1 MVFANRVVV
10 EPASLPLAWL
20 SRAQRPLARLGILIS
35 CLGLVS
41 AGLAIQAG
49 HGLAQATPAA
59 VATIP
64 QPASSFPGP
73 GRYLFGQVP
82 TPNQIGQ
89 GYMVLE
95 STGNL
100 IYGAVYFPSSSF
112 DCFQGQ
118 VQGNQLAMTIVD
130 SYTQESYPYHVALVT
145 DAAIAT
151 TNLPQGLSPVNL
163 SGFHPIHELSD
174 NDLIMLG
181 VCRPR

>member
-1 MVFANRVVV
+1 MVFVDYRVV
-10 EPASLPLAWL
+10 ETAPLPIHWLTRLHRPL
-20 SRAQRPLARLGILIS
+20 SRLGLLIS

-41 AGLAIQAG
+41 AGLAVQTG
-49 HGLAQATPAA
+49 YSLAQTAPVSAMTTPQ
-59 VATIP
+59 TTSRF
-64 QPASSFPGP
+64 PAP

-89 GYMVLE
+89 GYMVVE
-95 STGNL
+95 STGKQ

-118 VQGNQLAMTIVD
+118 VRSNQLAMTIID
-130 SYTQESYPYHVALVT
+130 SYSQEAYPYNVALVSDT
-145 DAAIAT
+145 AIAA

-163 SGFHPIHELSD
+163 AGFHAIPTMTDQDLS
-174 NDLIMLG
+174 MLE

>member
-1 MVFANRVVV
+1 MVFVDYRVV
-10 EPASLPLAWL
+10 ETAPLPTNWL
-20 SRAQRPLARLGILIS
+20 TRLHRPLTRLGILIS

-41 AGLAIQAG
+41 AGLAVQAG
-49 HGLAQATPAA
+49 YGLAQVTPVPAA
-59 VATIP
+59 TVPNAASGF
-64 QPASSFPGP
+64 PAP

-95 STGNL
+95 STGSR

-118 VQGNQLAMTIVD
+118 IQGNQLAMTIVD
-130 SYTQESYPYHVALVT
+130 SYSQEAYPYNVALVT
-145 DAAIAT
+145 DTAIAAT
-151 TNLPQGLSPVNL
+151 DLPQGLFPVNL
-163 SGFHPIHELSD
+163 TGFHAIPTITD
-174 NDLIMLG
+174 QDLAMLE

>member
-1 MVFANRVVV
+1 MVFANRIVV

-20 SRAQRPLARLGILIS
+20 SRVQRPLARLGLLIS

-41 AGLAIQAG
+41 AGFATQAG
-49 HGLAQATPAA
+49 YGLAQATPTA
-59 VATIP
+59 VVT
-64 QPASSFPGP
+64 QPAPSFPGP

-95 STGNL
+95 STGHQ

-130 SYTQESYPYHVALVT
+130 SYSQEAYPYQVALVT
-145 DAAIAT
+145 DTAIAS
-151 TNLPQGLSPVNL
+151 TNLPQGLSPINL
-163 SGFHPIHELSD
+163 SGFHPIQELSD
-174 NDLIMLG
+174 QDLSMLE

>member
-1 MVFANRVVV
+1 MVFVDYRVV
-10 EPASLPLAWL
+10 ETAPLSIDWL
-20 SRAQRPLARLGILIS
+20 TRLYRPLTRLGILIS

-41 AGLAIQAG
+41 AGLALQTG
-49 HGLAQATPAA
+49 HGLAQVTPAT
-59 VATIP
+59 ATTAP
-64 QPASSFPGP
+64 QTASSFPAP

-95 STGNL
+95 STGNQ

-130 SYTQESYPYHVALVT
+130 SYSQEAYPYNVALVT
-145 DAAIAT
+145 DTAIAA

-163 SGFHPIHELSD
+163 AGFHAISTMTDQDLS
-174 NDLIMLG
+174 MLE

>member
-1 MVFANRVVV
+1 MAQTS
-10 EPASLPLAWL
+10 PATAALQTTS
-20 SRAQRPLARLGILIS
+20 SRF
-35 CLGLVS
+35 
-41 AGLAIQAG
+41 
-49 HGLAQATPAA
+49 PA
-59 VATIP
+59 
-64 QPASSFPGP
+64 P

-95 STGNL
+95 STGSQ

-130 SYTQESYPYHVALVT
+130 SYSQEAYPYSVALVADT
-145 DAAIAT
+145 AIAA

-163 SGFHPIHELSD
+163 AGFHAIPTMTDQDLS
-174 NDLIMLG
+174 MLEM
-181 VCRPR
+181 CRPR